1 MPKYLYQVSYTQ
13 EGLKGLL
20 KEGGSQ
26 RREAVENMVTALGGS
41 LEVFY
46 YAFGDADLYFIVDMP
61 DDTSVT
67 AASLTVGASGAASIK
82 TTVLIP
88 PETVDDA
95 TGKAVNYR
103 PPAS

>member
-20 KEGGSQ
+20 NEGGSQ
-26 RREAVENMVTALGGS
+26 RREAVENMVTAMGGS

-61 DDTSVT
+61 DDASVT
-67 AASLTVGASGAASIK
+67 AASLTVGASGAASIR